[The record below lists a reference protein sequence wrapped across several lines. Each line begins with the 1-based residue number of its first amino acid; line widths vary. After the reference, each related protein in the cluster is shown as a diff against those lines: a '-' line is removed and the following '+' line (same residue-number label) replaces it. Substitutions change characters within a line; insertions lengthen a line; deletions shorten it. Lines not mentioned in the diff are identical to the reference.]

1 MVAMLWRHVVVKL
14 DNHPDPVK
22 MEIYDIFKKEFF
34 FIHEARVY
42 CSAILYHILYFVLL
56 TGFGLPLEVMHAL
69 KNLMP
74 GQQLFLYFFI
84 N

>member
-69 KNLMP
+69 KLLCLVNSC
-74 GQQLFLYFFI
+74 FFTFS
-84 N
+84 